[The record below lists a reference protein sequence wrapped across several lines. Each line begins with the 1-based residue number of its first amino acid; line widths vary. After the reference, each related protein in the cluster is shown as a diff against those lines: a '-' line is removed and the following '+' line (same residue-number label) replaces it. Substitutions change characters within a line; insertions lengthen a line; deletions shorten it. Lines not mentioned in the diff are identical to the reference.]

1 MNRNFR
7 LMAWAVLGIAVLLAG
22 CDLNFLQT
30 PVGKDTQEE
39 PPLYALLYDGNG
51 HTSGNPPA
59 TEYFLQGAT
68 VTVKGNAGNLSRTS
82 YLFSGW
88 NTASDGTGI
97 YRAPGSTFLM
107 GAQSVKLYA
116 VWEPEGP
123 TFQARFV
130 ALTDTGNAWV
140 SYDGS
145 TWEGPYSTG
154 LAVGND
160 LAVGGGTFVAVG
172 QIAGGSYGISW
183 SEDGIVWQ
191 SVNLGGS
198 SASLY
203 RIAASPAGAFV
214 TIGQYPGVS
223 QTFISSD
230 GKNWTGPITTVY
242 TAVGPAWLTGS
253 VYGNAFYITT
263 GNGIGWYKSSDGSSW
278 WSPLGGTGSN
288 MYAVT
293 TLIGLDDRIV
303 VGGGAP
309 SSTNKQTR
317 ASTDGGL
324 TFASTVNV
332 HTAPGYI
339 YGFAANPATGRIL
352 SVGSLAPQVNYSD
365 DYGSSWT
372 QATGIS
378 GTATFQRVYYGG
390 GRFLTGNDDGEI
402 YSSLDGATF
411 SASGTI
417 TGKVSGL
424 GFKGSP

>member
-1 MNRNFR
+1 MRRNYR
-7 LMAWAVLGIAVLLAG
+7 VKTWVVIGIAVLLVG
-22 CDLNFLQT
+22 CDLNFLQN
-30 PVGKDTQEE
+30 PVAPGIDDD
-39 PPLYALLYDGNG
+39 PPRYSVQYSGNG
-51 HTSGNPPA
+51 HTSGSPPA
-59 TEYFLQGAT
+59 TEYYLQGAT
-68 VTVKGNAGNLSRTS
+68 VTVKGNSGNLVRES

-88 NTASDGTGI
+88 NTTSDGTGI

-107 GAQSVKLYA
+107 GTQDVKLYA
-116 VWEPEGP
+116 VWESEGP
-123 TFQARFV
+123 VFQSRFV

-145 TWEGPYSTG
+145 AWEGPYSTG

-160 LAVGGGTFVAVG
+160 LSVGGGTFVAVG
-172 QIAGGSYGISW
+172 QLASGSYGIAW

-191 SVNLGGS
+191 SINLGGS

-203 RIAASPAGAFV
+203 RIAASSTGNFV
-214 TIGQYPGVS
+214 TIGQIPGVS

-230 GKNWTGPITTVY
+230 GKNWTGPLTTVY
-242 TAVGPAWLTGS
+242 TAVGPAWVSGS

-278 WSPLGGTGSN
+278 GSPLGGTGSN
-288 MYAVT
+288 MYQVN

-317 ASTDGGL
+317 TSTDGGL
-324 TFASTVNV
+324 TFASAVNV

-352 SVGSLAPQVNYSD
+352 SVGSGTPQVNYTD
-365 DYGSSWT
+365 NYGSSWT
-372 QATGIS
+372 QASGIS

-390 GRFLTGNDDGEI
+390 GRFLTGNYDGEI
-402 YSSLDGATF
+402 YASLTGSAFMHSGA
-411 SASGTI
+411 
-417 TGKVSGL
+417 VSGKIRGF